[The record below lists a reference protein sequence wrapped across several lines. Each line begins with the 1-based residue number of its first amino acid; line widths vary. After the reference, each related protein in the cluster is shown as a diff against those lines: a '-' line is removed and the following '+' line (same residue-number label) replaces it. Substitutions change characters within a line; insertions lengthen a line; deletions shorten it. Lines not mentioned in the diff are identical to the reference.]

1 MERIIENTA
10 DGSRTIFI
18 PELNEHYHSV
28 KGAKTESEHI
38 FINKGFNHIQ
48 KQEVSV
54 FEVGFGTGLNALLT
68 LLEAEKQTKK
78 TLYRAVELYPLDW
91 QTINQLSYIDSL
103 LEEEQYAEFSR
114 NNIEQLFEKLHTAKW
129 GERVEITPLFTLEK
143 IHTSL
148 SDYLQT
154 SHAEGK
160 DSFQA
165 DVIYFDA
172 FAPEKQPEM
181 WSKEV
186 FSGMYS
192 ITKDSGV
199 LTTYCAKGAIRRT
212 LKEVGYE
219 VERLE
224 GPPNGKREIL
234 RANKTVNTDKKI

>member
-1 MERIIENTA
+1 MNRIIEETA

-48 KQEVSV
+48 RQEVSV

-68 LLEAEKQTKK
+68 LLEAEKQKKK

-91 QTINQLSYIDSL
+91 QFINELNYIDTL
-103 LEEEQYAEFSR
+103 LEQEQY
-114 NNIEQLFEKLHTAKW
+114 NNFTKHDIEHLFEKLHTAKW

-143 IHTSL
+143 VHTSL

-154 SHAEGK
+154 AHAEGK

-186 FSGMYS
+186 FSGMCS
-192 ITKDSGV
+192 MTTDGGV

-212 LKEVGYE
+212 LQEVGYK

-234 RANKTVNTDKKI
+234 RANKQ

>member
-1 MERIIENTA
+1 MNRIIEETA

-38 FINKGFNHIQ
+38 FINKGFNRIQ
-48 KQEVSV
+48 RQEVSV

-68 LLEAEKQTKK
+68 LLEAEKQKKK

-91 QTINQLSYIDSL
+91 QFINELSYIDTL
-103 LEEEQYAEFSR
+103 LEQEQY
-114 NNIEQLFEKLHTAKW
+114 NNFTKHDIEHLFEKLHTAKW

-143 IHTSL
+143 VHTSL

-154 SHAEGK
+154 AHAEGK

-186 FSGMYS
+186 FSNMYS
-192 ITKDSGV
+192 MTTDGGV

-212 LKEVGYE
+212 LQEVGYK

-234 RANKTVNTDKKI
+234 RANKQ

>member
-1 MERIIENTA
+1 MNRIIEETA

-48 KQEVSV
+48 RQEVSV

-68 LLEAEKQTKK
+68 LLEAEKQKKK

-91 QTINQLSYIDSL
+91 QFINELSYIDTI
-103 LEEEQYAEFSR
+103 LEQEQY
-114 NNIEQLFEKLHTAKW
+114 NNFTKHDIEHLFEKLHTAKW

-143 IHTSL
+143 VHTSL

-154 SHAEGK
+154 VHAEGK

-186 FSGMYS
+186 FSDMYS
-192 ITKDSGV
+192 MTTDGGV

-212 LKEVGYE
+212 LQEVGYK

-234 RANKTVNTDKKI
+234 RANKQ

>member
-1 MERIIENTA
+1 MNRIIEETA

-48 KQEVSV
+48 RQEVSV

-68 LLEAEKQTKK
+68 LLEAEKQKKK

-91 QTINQLSYIDSL
+91 QFINELSYIDTL
-103 LEEEQYAEFSR
+103 LEQEQY
-114 NNIEQLFEKLHTAKW
+114 NNFTKHDIEHLFEKLHTAKW

-143 IHTSL
+143 VHTSL

-154 SHAEGK
+154 AHAEGK
-160 DSFQA
+160 ESFQA

-192 ITKDSGV
+192 MTTYGGV

-212 LKEVGYE
+212 LQEVGYK

-234 RANKTVNTDKKI
+234 RANKQ